1 MPIAL
6 ELAPVL
12 LDLLAKFFPVG
23 GTAATITGEVA
34 GVLPDLISAGQT
46 EIQLATQGTPPTAEQ
61 KEAIDAA
68 LEQTHYLLQSA

>member
-12 LDLLAKFFPVG
+12 LDLFAKFFPVG
-23 GTAATITGEVA
+23 GTAATVTGEVA
-34 GVLPDLISAGQT
+34 AVLPNLVSAAQT

-61 KEAIDAA
+61 QAAIDAA